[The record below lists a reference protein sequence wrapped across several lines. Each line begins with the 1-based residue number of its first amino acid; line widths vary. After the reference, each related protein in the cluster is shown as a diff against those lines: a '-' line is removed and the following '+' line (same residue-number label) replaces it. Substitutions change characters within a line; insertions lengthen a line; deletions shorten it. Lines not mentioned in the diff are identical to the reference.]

1 MAYLIDNTYFVRE
14 LRIPGLQELRSEVSE
29 LLGQFIDERSR
40 VLLQEALGND
50 LFNEFDAFVQA
61 DGTLNPSAT
70 QKWLNLVNGTDYTS
84 AGETYTWQGLI
95 YTQGAFPKSLLA
107 YYTYC
112 FYLEDHVSE
121 LSTMGVVQGKAKN
134 STALNPTQ
142 RYVKAWNNF
151 VNLYQGDYYP
161 YYDSYNRLPQ
171 VTIKRGIPFYD
182 YRGVEE
188 RSGFVSLLT
197 FLNNND
203 SDYPDA
209 PLKLYHYENQIG
221 V

>member
-1 MAYLIDNTYFVRE
+1 MYLINPTYFTRE
-14 LRIPGLQELRSEVSE
+14 LRIPGLQELRSEVSGILE
-29 LLGQFIDERSR
+29 EFIDERCR
-40 VLLQEALGND
+40 VVLQEALGND
-50 LFNEFDAFVQA
+50 LFNDFDTFVQA
-61 DGTLNPSAT
+61 DGTLSPSAT
-70 QKWLNLVNGTDYTS
+70 QRWTNLVNGTDYTNS
-84 AGETYTWQGLI
+84 GETYTWQGLI
-95 YTQGAFPKSLLA
+95 FTQGAFNKSLLA

-112 FYLEDHVSE
+112 FYFEDHVSQ
-121 LSTMGVVQGKAKN
+121 LSTMGEVQGNAKN
-134 STALNPTQ
+134 STQLNPTQ
-142 RYVKAWNNF
+142 RYVRSWNRF

-197 FLNNND
+197 FLNDND
-203 SDYPDA
+203 ADYPDA
-209 PLKLYHYENQIG
+209 PLKLYNYENQIG

>member
-1 MAYLIDNTYFVRE
+1 MYLINTSYFTRE
-14 LRIPGLQELRSEVSE
+14 LRIPGLQELRSEVSGILE
-29 LLGQFIDERSR
+29 QFIDERSR

-70 QKWLNLVNGTDYTS
+70 QKWLNLVNGVNYTS

-95 YTQGAFPKSLLA
+95 FTQGAFNKSLLA

-112 FYLEDHVSE
+112 FYLEDHVSQ

-134 STALNPTQ
+134 SSQLNPTQ
-142 RYVKAWNNF
+142 RYVKAWNTF

-197 FLNNND
+197 FLNDND
-203 SDYPDA
+203 ADYPDA
-209 PLKLYHYENQIG
+209 PLKLYNYENQIG